1 VAFLGLGAMGRP
13 MAARLQAAG
22 HGLRVWN
29 RTPGRDDELVAAGAV
44 RSASPAEA
52 VRDADVAITMVSDP
66 PALEEILFGPD
77 GVVSG
82 IGPGATVIDMSTVGP
97 AEVRSAAARLSPVA
111 MLDAPVLG
119 SVPAA
124 ETGRLSILVGGDREV
139 FERHAE
145 LLAVLGTPVHMGP
158 SGVGAMLK
166 LVANAATIDTLVSV
180 GELLALTDRA
190 GVEPA
195 VVLDGLQMGP
205 LASFVERW
213 RERLEDRYERD
224 DFRLRLARKDIALV
238 LEEAEAAGVDLSMT
252 GTAASRCDEALDAGL
267 GERDFGS
274 VSGFLRRS
282 QQHP

>member
-1 VAFLGLGAMGRP
+1 
-13 MAARLQAAG
+13 
-22 HGLRVWN
+22 
-29 RTPGRDDELVAAGAV
+29 
-44 RSASPAEA
+44 
-52 VRDADVAITMVSDP
+52 
-66 PALEEILFGPD
+66 
-77 GVVSG
+77 
-82 IGPGATVIDMSTVGP
+82 
-97 AEVRSAAARLSPVA
+97 
-111 MLDAPVLG
+111 
-119 SVPAA
+119 
-124 ETGRLSILVGGDREV
+124 
-139 FERHAE
+139 
-145 LLAVLGTPVHMGP
+145 
-158 SGVGAMLK
+158 
-166 LVANAATIDTLVSV
+166 LVSV